1 VWEVFEVK
9 LYALHCG
16 GEEVDLCEFD
26 PFDPRRGTKAISPFF
41 AYLID
46 HPQGLVLFD
55 TGANISFATDPR
67 VRYGALADGFTIRM
81 GAEDH
86 VVQQMGAVGFRAE
99 EVDYVVLS
107 HLHYDHAGN
116 IGDFPQA
123 RIVVQ
128 RSELVFA
135 HWPPVYQRATYLQ
148 KDLSIEA
155 DWLEVEGEY
164 DVFGDGRLVTFTTP
178 GHTAGHQSMLVQ
190 LGTRALI
197 LVGDAAYQPDKMA
210 ERKLPAL
217 VWNSDAMVSSW
228 ERLEAWQRKY
238 GADLI
243 LTHDLGF
250 EERTKVAPK
259 EWYE

>member
-1 VWEVFEVK
+1 MK

-55 TGANISFATDPR
+55 TAANRSFAVDPR
-67 VRYGALADGFTIRM
+67 ARYGDLADNFRILM
-81 GAEDH
+81 SVDDH
-86 VVQQMGAVGFRAE
+86 VVRRIGEVGFRPDD
-99 EVDYVVLS
+99 VTHVVLS

-116 IGDFPQA
+116 IEDFPKAQL
-123 RIVVQ
+123 VVQ
-128 RSELVFA
+128 RRELVFA
-135 HWPPVYQRATYLQ
+135 HWPPVYQRDTYLQ
-148 KDLSIEA
+148 RDIGVDAPWIEV
-155 DWLEVEGEY
+155 DGEY
-164 DVFGDGRLVTFTTP
+164 DVFGDGCLVTFPTP

-190 LGTRALI
+190 LGRQSLI

-210 ERKLPAL
+210 ARKLPAL

-238 GADLI
+238 KAELI
-243 LTHDLGF
+243 MTHDLGY
-250 EERTKVAPK
+250 EGKTKVAPA